1 MTFAIG
7 DLESFLLIL
16 VRITAFIY
24 AAPFF
29 SLRNVPQRVKIG
41 FSLFFSI
48 VLFQT
53 IPLTTLNYQGVIG
66 FAGLIISEAMVGVII
81 GFFANV
87 SYYILSFA
95 GQLMD
100 MEMGF
105 SMVNEFDP
113 VSNFQTTIT
122 SNYYSYFIMLMML
135 VTNLHHYIITAIVDT
150 YKVIPIGEA
159 NFKPAMY
166 VLMLQFIKDYFIIG
180 FRIVLPVFAAILVV
194 NAILA
199 ILAKVAPQL
208 NMFVIGLQLKV
219 LVGLIVLFLLTGFI
233 PVISNLIFEEM
244 IKMMRLGIEALS

>member
-1 MTFAIG
+1 MTFEIR
-7 DLESFLLIL
+7 DIETFLLIL
-16 VRITAFIY
+16 VRITAFIF

-29 SLRNVPQRVKIG
+29 SLRNVPQRVKVG

-48 VLFQT
+48 IIFQT

-66 FAGLIISEAMVGVII
+66 FAGLIISEAMVGLII

-95 GQLMD
+95 GQMMD

-122 SNYYSYFIMLMML
+122 SNYYSYLIMLMML

-219 LVGLIVLFLLTGFI
+219 FVGLIILFLLTGFI
-233 PVISNLIFEEM
+233 PSISNLIFEEM
-244 IKMMRLGIEALS
+244 IKMMRLGIEALR